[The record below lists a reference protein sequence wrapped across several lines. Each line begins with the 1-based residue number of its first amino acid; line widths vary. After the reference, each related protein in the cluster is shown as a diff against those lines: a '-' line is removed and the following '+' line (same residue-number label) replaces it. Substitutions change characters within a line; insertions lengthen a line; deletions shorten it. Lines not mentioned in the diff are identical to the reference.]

1 MLKAGHKKSSQKLQ
15 KKASQAKVE
24 APEAPAVTNIIVTP
38 RIGAFSKAEVPLEEA
53 LEFYNLNNIALPK
66 NRPYAWSN
74 SVASFDGVASFK
86 EEGAEA
92 AEELGG
98 KTDFRLLNM
107 GWTLA
112 DAVLITPETLKN
124 EPDAGCYPRYDDL
137 VKYRQET
144 MEKTHFPYQ
153 CILTNTGNVDPQHPI
168 FSKTCVRCVILTSEE
183 GKANVEKI
191 FAEAMEGQP
200 EDAPLRR
207 PKIFVF
213 RPAENG
219 EGLDLNH
226 VFETLRNILKV
237 KYLDVSTG
245 GSVISQLLR
254 LKLLDEVR
262 MTTSGQICGPY
273 NSNGVLRPKT
283 FPANQKDD
291 VFTVGT
297 TPLIRNKGLRVMD
310 DLFIFTRGTVTYR
323 H

>member
-1 MLKAGHKKSSQKLQ
+1 MLKGTAHKKSTQKLQ
-15 KKASQAKVE
+15 KKASQVKEEV
-24 APEAPAVTNIIVTP
+24 PATTNIVVTP
-38 RIGAFSKAEVPLEEA
+38 RIDAFSKAEVPLKEA
-53 LEFYNLNNIALPK
+53 LEFYNLNNVVIPK
-66 NRPYAWSN
+66 ERPYAWSN

-86 EEGAEA
+86 EEGAQA

-98 KTDFRLLNM
+98 KTDFRLLNT

-124 EPDAGCYPRYDDL
+124 EPDAGCYPRYEDL
-137 VKYRQET
+137 VKFRQEKL
-144 MEKTHFPYQ
+144 EKTHFPYQ
-153 CILTNTGNVDPQHPI
+153 CILTNSGNVDPQHPI

-183 GKANVEKI
+183 GKENVEKI
-191 FAEAMEGQP
+191 FAKAMEGQP

-213 RPAENG
+213 RPSETG

-226 VFETLRNILKV
+226 VFQTLRCILKV
-237 KYLDVSTG
+237 KFLDVSTG

-262 MTTSGQICGPY
+262 MTTSGQICGPF
-273 NSNGVLRPKT
+273 NTSGQLRPKT
-283 FPANQKDD
+283 FPANAKDE

>member
-1 MLKAGHKKSSQKLQ
+1 MLKAQKKTAQKLQ
-15 KKASQAKVE
+15 KKASQAKEE
-24 APEAPAVTNIIVTP
+24 APTVTNIIVTP
-38 RIGAFSKAEVPLEEA
+38 RIASFSRPEVPLEEA
-53 LEFYNLNNIALPK
+53 LEFYNLNNVAIPK
-66 NRPYAWSN
+66 ERPYAWSN

-137 VKYRQET
+137 VEYRLET
-144 MEKTHFPYQ
+144 LEKTHFPYQ
-153 CILTNTGNVDPQHPI
+153 CILTNSGNVDPYHPI

-183 GKANVEKI
+183 GKVNVEKI

-200 EDAPLRR
+200 EDADLRR

-226 VFETLRNILKV
+226 VFQTLRCILKV

-262 MTTSGQICGPY
+262 MTTSGQICGPF
-273 NSNGVLRPKT
+273 NSSGQLRPKI
-283 FPANQKDD
+283 FPANKEDD

>member
-1 MLKAGHKKSSQKLQ
+1 MLKAQKKPSHQKLQ
-15 KKASQAKVE
+15 KKASQVKEE
-24 APEAPAVTNIIVTP
+24 APTVTNIVVTP
-38 RIGAFSKAEVPLEEA
+38 RIASFSKAEVPLAEA
-53 LEFYNLNNIALPK
+53 LEFYNLNNVAIPK
-66 NRPYAWSN
+66 ERPYAWSN
-74 SVASFDGVASFK
+74 SVASLDGVASFK

-98 KTDFRLLNM
+98 KTDFRLLNT

-137 VKYRQET
+137 VEYRLEKL
-144 MEKTHFPYQ
+144 EKTHFPYQ
-153 CILTNTGNVDPQHPI
+153 CILTNSGNVDPYHPI

-183 GKANVEKI
+183 GKVNVEKI

-200 EDAPLRR
+200 EDADLRR

-226 VFETLRNILKV
+226 VFQTLRCILKV

-262 MTTSGQICGPY
+262 MTTSGQICGPF
-273 NSNGVLRPKT
+273 NSAGQLRPKI
-283 FPANQKDD
+283 FPANKKDD

-310 DLFIFTRGTVTYR
+310 DLFVFTRGTVTYR